1 MDPTPAPG
9 SEALRLAPTIQPMEF
24 GTAGHDK
31 IHEPVVEPVWSGVRV
46 IVAAAGDESLLLDKA
61 TPIEGQERLRWHLTH
76 QVAIAAVLLVRRA

>member
-31 IHEPVVEPVWSGVRV
+31 IHEPVVEPATDRFANSALPFVWWMN
-46 IVAAAGDESLLLDKA
+46 AA
-61 TPIEGQERLRWHLTH
+61 RW
-76 QVAIAAVLLVRRA
+76 